1 MIYFFLA
8 PTLTVN
14 LNPSLFTGNSGEDA
28 IELLCTATVA
38 EDVMS
43 ASYQF
48 TWMKDDT
55 PLDISNNRIV
65 VCKLCL

>member
-1 MIYFFLA
+1 MIYISLA

-14 LNPSLFTGNSGEDA
+14 LNPSLYTGNSGGDT

-55 PLDISNNRIV
+55 PLDISNDRIA